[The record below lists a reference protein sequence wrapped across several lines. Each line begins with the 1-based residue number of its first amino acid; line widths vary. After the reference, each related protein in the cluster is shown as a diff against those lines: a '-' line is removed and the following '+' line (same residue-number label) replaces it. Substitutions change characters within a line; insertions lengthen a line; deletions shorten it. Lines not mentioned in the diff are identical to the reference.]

1 MDVLK
6 TDSNALM
13 TAMNAANE
21 QAVYAF
27 LKEKIVFKDIPDV
40 IEEVLGKVEIQDAE
54 TIDEAEANIIKYQK
68 AAEEITGRL

>member
-1 MDVLK
+1 M
-6 TDSNALM
+6 
-13 TAMNAANE
+13 
-21 QAVYAF
+21 
-27 LKEKIVFKDIPDV
+27 KEKIVFKDIPDV